1 MIKSF
6 GSLFAGHVDLD
17 NIGLDGTPVND
28 RWLSDEHLATVFDKS
43 EAIAKLMDRT
53 GYDIFWGAEHRFQ
66 REGYECLPNLLMLF
80 VHLAQLT
87 ENLRFGCGF
96 NITPMWHP
104 LRLAEDFATADWL
117 TNGRVVFGVGRGYHS
132 RETESL
138 GAPSTATDD
147 AANRELFEDQVEIIL
162 KAFDNRSFSHHSEY
176 YQIPPDVPYRGYQL
190 KEITLVP
197 RPRTLPVECWQPL
210 VSGSQRQMDFMV
222 KHGIKGLIGGG
233 AAAGGATDQVME
245 AWRDA
250 NARAGKELELG
261 EGLAIGYSFH
271 IAETEQQAIKEATPF
286 FEENMKM
293 FAPLGFVRGLS
304 SEQIAAIADP
314 RRARSAG
321 LPTLDQAAAAG
332 SWLCGPAE
340 LITEKLMN
348 VQDRYPG
355 LESVNVG
362 QVIGTPQSVILE
374 QLQRF
379 SEEVMP
385 AFKSQAAQRAPAG

>member
-17 NIGLDGTPVND
+17 NIGFDGTPVND
-28 RWLSDEHLATVFDKS
+28 RWLSDERLATVFDKS

-80 VHLAQLT
+80 VHLAQVT

-96 NITPMWHP
+96 NIAPMWHP

-132 RETESL
+132 RENETL
-138 GAPSTATDD
+138 GAPSTAIDD
-147 AANRELFEDQVEIIL
+147 AANRDLFEDQVEIIL
-162 KAFDNRSFSHHSEY
+162 KSFDNRSFSHHSEY
-176 YQIPPDVPYRGYQL
+176 YQIPPEVPYRGYQL

-197 RPRTLPVECWQPL
+197 RPRTLPVECWQPV
-210 VSGSQRQMDFMV
+210 VSGSQRQLDFMV

-250 NARAGKELELG
+250 NARAGKEIELG

-271 IAETEQQAIKEATPF
+271 IAETEKQAIKEATPF

-304 SEQIAAIADP
+304 NEQIAAIADP

-321 LPTLDQAAAAG
+321 LPTLEQAAAAG

-355 LESVNVG
+355 LKSINVG

-385 AFKSQAAQRAPAG
+385 AFKNQ